1 MLEKNI
7 IEYQTLNK
15 IDFSTYKYL
24 FLDRDGV
31 INVERPNDYVKTVS
45 EFIFTE
51 GAVKAIAEF
60 CKMFDRIFIVTNQRG
75 LGRGKYSEEDLDNI
89 HLYMMNAIEAQGGKI
104 DKIYYCPHLTDAA
117 INRKPNIGMG
127 FQAKRD
133 YPEVDFAHSILIG
146 NSQSDIEFGNK
157 LGMLTVLVGD
167 KYDKGHIIYKNINV
181 YCENLSKF
189 VDCIKS

>member
-1 MLEKNI
+1 M
-7 IEYQTLNK
+7 
-15 IDFSTYKYL
+15 

-31 INVERPNDYVKTVS
+31 INVERPNDYVKTIS
-45 EFIFTE
+45 EFVFID
-51 GAVKAIAEF
+51 GAVEAIAEF
-60 CKMFDRIFIVTNQRG
+60 TKIFDRIFIVTNQRG
-75 LGRGKYSEEDLDNI
+75 LGRGKYSEEDLESI
-89 HLYMMNAIEAQGGKI
+89 HKYMLTKIEAQGGRI

-133 YPEVDFAHSILIG
+133 YPEVNFTHSILIG

-167 KYDKGHIIYKNINV
+167 KYDKGHIIYNNINV

-189 VDCIKS
+189 VGYIKSQE